1 MVVGELELI
10 SANEDEKPALQKMEG
25 ALNREIPLPFRYTR
39 PIVSL
44 VKAVEGVSLV
54 TRERKSDPASGGKE
68 LQKGEQKW

>member
-1 MVVGELELI
+1 
-10 SANEDEKPALQKMEG
+10 
-25 ALNREIPLPFRYTR
+25 
-39 PIVSL
+39 